1 MSRKK
6 LDIPTLK
13 SNTRIQSILLE
24 NKVLFFIIE
33 YLFKVLRADRVSD
46 VWSVCIYFQASFSS
60 NTVSILGEYLQDYFG
75 NFLSNRVRHMLK
87 SY

>member
-1 MSRKK
+1 MLR
-6 LDIPTLK
+6 PLK
-13 SNTRIQSILLE
+13 SSTRIENILLE

-46 VWSVCIYFQASFSS
+46 VWSVCIYSQASFSS
-60 NTVSILGEYLQDYFG
+60 NTVSILEEYLQDYFG

>member
-13 SNTRIQSILLE
+13 SSTRIQSILLE

-33 YLFKVLRADRVSD
+33 YLFKVLRA